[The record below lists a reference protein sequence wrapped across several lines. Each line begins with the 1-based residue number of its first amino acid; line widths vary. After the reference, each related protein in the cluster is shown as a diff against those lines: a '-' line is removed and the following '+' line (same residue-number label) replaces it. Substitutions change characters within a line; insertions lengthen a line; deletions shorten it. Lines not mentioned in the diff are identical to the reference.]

1 MNRKIS
7 LPYGD
12 KEVHIRLPEKTL
24 SWVVTPKEVVRV
36 EDEAKKIRRAIRSPI
51 GTSPLPELVK
61 QKGKNVVLLVDDN
74 TRSTPQKRIL
84 PILLEELNKA
94 GVNDN
99 NITGLIA
106 LGTHRAMENW
116 EIRERFGEEVVNRV
130 RFVNH
135 DWQNLENLVKIESRE
150 VPYPAYINHLY
161 YEADVSIG
169 IGNII
174 PHMYTGWAG
183 GAKIVQPGVCGEET
197 TGETHIRAGEN
208 VYNIIGNLDNIV
220 RKQINA
226 IARASGLTMIVNTV
240 LNNKGEIV
248 KVVTGD
254 FELAHKEGVRFA
266 ERIYCFNIAEQQD
279 IIIASSHPA
288 DRDFWQ
294 SVKALNNCGM
304 AVKDRGTLIL
314 LCPDPEGIAPDHPD
328 FISLGTCSP
337 EEAKKRFKEGEI
349 KDKVALATYLAMDVT
364 RRRINII
371 LVSEGINPDKASKIG
386 FKVFDDIDDALDIV
400 LRQKDEDAKKIGVVT
415 HGGDV
420 MFRIDK
426 LK

>member
-12 KEVHIRLPEKTL
+12 KEVYIRLPEKNL
-24 SWVVTPKEVVRV
+24 SWVVTPKEAVHI
-36 EDEAKKIRRAIRSPI
+36 ENEEEEIRRAIQNPI
-51 GTSPLPELVK
+51 GISPLPELVK

-84 PILLEELNKA
+84 PILLEELDKA

-99 NITGLIA
+99 HITGLIA

-116 EIRERFGEEVVNRV
+116 EIRERFGDEIVNRI

-135 DWQNLENLVKIESRE
+135 DWQNIENLVKIKSSE
-150 VPYPAYINHLY
+150 VPYPVCVNHLY
-161 YEADVSIG
+161 YEADISIG

-183 GAKIVQPGVCGEET
+183 GAKIVQPGVGGEVG
-197 TGETHIRAGEN
+197 TGETHLRAGET
-208 VYNIIGNLDNIV
+208 VYNIIGNLDNPV
-220 RKQINA
+220 WKQINT

-240 LNNKGEIV
+240 LNKRREIV
-248 KVVTGD
+248 KVVAGD
-254 FELAHKEGVRFA
+254 VELAHKEGVKFA
-266 ERIYCFNIAEQQD
+266 ERIYCFNIAEKQD

-294 SVKALNNCGM
+294 SLKALNNCGM

-314 LCPDPEGIAPDHPD
+314 LCPNPEGIAPDHPD

-337 EEAKKRFKEGEI
+337 QEAKERFKEGKI
-349 KDKVALATYLAMDVT
+349 KDKVSLATYLAMDVT
-364 RRRINII
+364 RSRINII
-371 LVSEGINPDKASKIG
+371 LVSEGIDTDEASKIG
-386 FKVFDDIDDALDIV
+386 FKVFDDIDDILDIV
-400 LRQKDEDAKKIGVVT
+400 LRQKGEDDRIGVVT

-426 LK
+426 QK

>member
-1 MNRKIS
+1 M
-7 LPYGD
+7 
-12 KEVHIRLPEKTL
+12 
-24 SWVVTPKEVVRV
+24 
-36 EDEAKKIRRAIRSPI
+36 
-51 GTSPLPELVK
+51 
-61 QKGKNVVLLVDDN
+61 
-74 TRSTPQKRIL
+74 
-84 PILLEELNKA
+84 
-94 GVNDN
+94 
-99 NITGLIA
+99 
-106 LGTHRAMENW
+106 
-116 EIRERFGEEVVNRV
+116 
-130 RFVNH
+130 
-135 DWQNLENLVKIESRE
+135 
-150 VPYPAYINHLY
+150 
-161 YEADVSIG
+161 
-169 IGNII
+169 
-174 PHMYTGWAG
+174 AG

-226 IARASGLTMIVNTV
+226 IARASGFTMIVNTV
-240 LNNKGEIV
+240 LNKKGEIV

-254 FELAHKEGVRFA
+254 LELAHKEGVKFA
-266 ERIYCFNIAEQQD
+266 ERVYCFNIAEQQD

-294 SVKALNNCGM
+294 SVKALNNCDM

-337 EEAKKRFKEGEI
+337 QEAKKRFKGGKI

-371 LVSEGINPDKASKIG
+371 LVSEGIDPDEASKIG

-400 LRQKDEDAKKIGVVT
+400 LRQKGEDAKIGVVT

-426 LK
+426 IK

>member
-12 KEVHIRLPEKTL
+12 KKICIKLPEGNL
-24 SWVVTPKEVVRV
+24 SWVVTPR
-36 EDEAKKIRRAIRSPI
+36 EATCLENEEEEIRRAIQNPI
-51 GTSPLPELVK
+51 GTPPLPELIK
-61 QKGKNVVLLVDDN
+61 KNGKNVVLLVDDN

-94 GVNDN
+94 GVDDN
-99 NITGLIA
+99 HITALIA
-106 LGTHRAMENW
+106 LGTHRPMKEW
-116 EIRERFGEEVVNRV
+116 EIRKRFGEEIVDRI

-135 DWQNLENLVKIESRE
+135 DWQNLESLVKIESSQ
-150 VPYPAYINHLY
+150 VPYPAYINRLY
-161 YEADVSIG
+161 YEADISIG
-169 IGNII
+169 IGSII

-183 GAKIVQPGVCGEET
+183 GSKIVQPGVCGEET

-240 LNNKGEIV
+240 LNNKSEIV
-248 KVVTGD
+248 KVVAGD
-254 FELAHKEGVRFA
+254 FELAHKEGVKFA

-279 IIIASSHPA
+279 IIVASSHPA

-337 EEAKKRFKEGEI
+337 QEAKERFKEGKI

-371 LVSEGINPDKASKIG
+371 LVSEGIDLDEASKIG
-386 FKVFDDIDDALDIV
+386 LKLFDDIDNVLDII
-400 LRQKDEDAKKIGVVT
+400 LRQKGEDAKVGVVT

-420 MFRIDK
+420 MFKIDK

>member
-1 MNRKIS
+1 MNRKIV

-12 KEVHIRLPEKTL
+12 KKVQIRLPEKNL
-24 SWVVTPKEVVRV
+24 SWVVTPR
-36 EDEAKKIRRAIRSPI
+36 DEACPENEEEEIRRAIQNPI
-51 GTSPLPELVK
+51 GTPTISELVK
-61 QKGKNVVLLVDDN
+61 KKGKNVLLLVDDN
-74 TRSTPQKRIL
+74 TRSTPQKKTL

-94 GVNDN
+94 GIDDN
-99 NITGLIA
+99 HITALIA
-106 LGTHRAMENW
+106 LGTHRPMKEW
-116 EIRERFGEEVVNRV
+116 EIRERFGEEVVNRI
-130 RFVNH
+130 RFINH
-135 DWQNLENLVKIESRE
+135 DWQNLENLVKIKSSE
-150 VPYPAYINHLY
+150 VPYPCYINRLY
-161 YEADVSIG
+161 YKADISIG
-169 IGNII
+169 VGNII

-197 TGETHIRAGEN
+197 TGETHLRAGEN
-208 VYNIIGNLDNIV
+208 VYNIIGNLDNTV

-240 LNNKGEIV
+240 LNNRGEIV
-248 KVVTGD
+248 KVVAGD
-254 FELAHKEGVRFA
+254 FELAHQEGDRYA
-266 ERIYCFNIAEQQD
+266 ERIYCFNIAEKQD

-337 EEAKKRFKEGEI
+337 QEAKERFKEGKI
-349 KDKVALATYLAMDVT
+349 KDKVALATYLAMDMT
-364 RRRINII
+364 RRRIEII
-371 LVSEGINPDKASKIG
+371 LISKGIDPDEASKIG
-386 FKVFDDIDDALDIV
+386 FKVFDDIDDVLDIV
-400 LRQKDEDAKKIGVVT
+400 LRQKGKDARIGVVT

-426 LK
+426 IK